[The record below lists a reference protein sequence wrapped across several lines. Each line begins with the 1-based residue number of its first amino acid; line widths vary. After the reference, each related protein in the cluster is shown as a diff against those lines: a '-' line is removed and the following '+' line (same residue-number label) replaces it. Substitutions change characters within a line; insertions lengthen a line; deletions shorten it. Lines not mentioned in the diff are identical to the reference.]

1 MCTAL
6 DYAQV
11 SVITARSD
19 CRALSKMVYT
29 GFIKMA
35 SGPILSLSVDRRTP
49 ELHVSLFLF
58 KQQRFLVMNLGGAD
72 RRLYD

>member
-6 DYAQV
+6 DCAQV
-11 SVITARSD
+11 SVIMTWSD
-19 CRALSKMVYT
+19 CRALSKIVYT

-35 SGPILSLSVDRRTP
+35 SGPILSLSVDRCTP

-58 KQQRFLVMNLGGAD
+58 KQQQFLIMNLGGAD